1 LSCPPE
7 GVKVLDRYLEEVK
20 YSLKKQDGEFHV
32 VVMPDFFLDR
42 FISLSHGPET
52 FFKTAMN
59 VVKRKGGSIDG
70 IAQKDFR
77 GGNAVNTASA
87 LARLGIKVTP
97 IVCTDELGFQLL
109 KFYVKTSKIS
119 LSHVKIVEK
128 PSITTALEFQT
139 TNGKINVM
147 LRDVGSLA
155 DFGPQNLNREDF
167 EAIQNA
173 DYVCVFNWA
182 GTRRFGTALAQ
193 KVFQHAKTRGKG
205 KTYFDS
211 ADPTPN
217 KKKAPDLMRKVLQ
230 ANLVDILSL
239 NESEAVFYASLLN
252 PNVESLK
259 RKLCF
264 EDLALESARM
274 LAESLNTRI
283 DLHTTS
289 FSASLTN
296 KNETVVPAFDVP
308 VLRATGAGDAW
319 NAGNIIGDAYGLP
332 DAVRL
337 TLANATAAYY
347 ISNPRAE
354 HPTRGQ
360 LAKFCNKLKGLWK
373 TKTDKS

>member
-1 LSCPPE
+1 M
-7 GVKVLDRYLEEVK
+7 LDGCLEEVK
-20 YSLKKQDGEFHV
+20 GFLKRLRAEKEIHV

-42 FISLSHGPET
+42 FVSLNSNLET
-52 FFKTAMN
+52 FVDA
-59 VVKRKGGSIDG
+59 VADVLGRKGGSIDG
-70 IAQKDFR
+70 VIQKDFR

-87 LARLGIKVTP
+87 LASLGIKVTP
-97 IVCTDELGFQLL
+97 IICTDKLGFQLL
-109 KFYVKTSKIS
+109 KFYLKSPRIS
-119 LSHVKIVEK
+119 LSHVKTVEK

-139 TNGKINVM
+139 TNGKANVM

-155 DFGPQNLNREDF
+155 DFGPQNLGGEDF
-167 EAIQNA
+167 EVIQKA

-193 KVFQHAKTRGKG
+193 TVFQYVKTKGRG

-217 KKKAPDLMRKVLQ
+217 KREAPDLLRKVLQ

-239 NESEAVFYASLLN
+239 NENEAVFYASLLN
-252 PNVESLK
+252 PEMKSLK
-259 RKLCF
+259 RKLNI
-264 EDLALESARM
+264 EELALESAKT
-274 LAESLNTRI
+274 LAKRLNTRI

-289 FSASLTN
+289 FSATFT
-296 KNETVVPAFDVP
+296 KGNEIIVPAFNVP

-332 DAVRL
+332 AAVRL

-347 ISNPRAE
+347 ISNLKAA
-354 HPTRGQ
+354 HPTREQ
-360 LAKFCNKLKGLWK
+360 LIKFCDKLKGLWK
-373 TKTDKS
+373 NQNR

>member
-1 LSCPPE
+1 M
-7 GVKVLDRYLEEVK
+7 LDGCLEEVK
-20 YSLKKQDGEFHV
+20 GFLKRLRAEKEIHV

-42 FISLSHGPET
+42 FVSLNFNLET
-52 FFKTAMN
+52 FVDA
-59 VVKRKGGSIDG
+59 VADVLGRKGGSIDG
-70 IAQKDFR
+70 IIQKDFR

-87 LARLGIKVTP
+87 LASLGIKVTP
-97 IVCTDELGFQLL
+97 IICTDKLGFQLL
-109 KFYVKTSKIS
+109 KFYLKSPRIS
-119 LSHVKIVEK
+119 LSHVKTVEK

-139 TNGKINVM
+139 TNGKANVM

-155 DFGPQNLNREDF
+155 DFGPQNLGGEDF
-167 EAIQNA
+167 EVIQKA

-193 KVFQHAKTRGKG
+193 TVFQYVKTKGRG

-217 KKKAPDLMRKVLQ
+217 KREAPDLLRKVLQ

-239 NESEAVFYASLLN
+239 NENEAVFYASLLN
-252 PNVESLK
+252 PEMKSLK
-259 RKLCF
+259 RKLSI
-264 EDLALESARM
+264 EELALESAKT
-274 LAESLNTRI
+274 LAKRLNTRI

-289 FSASLTN
+289 FSATFT
-296 KNETVVPAFDVP
+296 KGNEIIVPAFNVP

-332 DAVRL
+332 AAVRL

-347 ISNPRAE
+347 ISNLKAA
-354 HPTRGQ
+354 HPTREQ
-360 LAKFCNKLKGLWK
+360 LIKFCDKLKGLWK
-373 TKTDKS
+373 NQNR